1 MSDPY
6 QPLKGQL
13 IMPQDEI
20 NQQVYRE
27 EATELL
33 AELETALLEL
43 EEHPEDTDLI
53 GRVFR
58 AMHTIKGSGAMFGF
72 DVIAE
77 FTHDV
82 ETVFDM
88 VRSGEIAVTKPL
100 LDLTF
105 AARDHIALLLDDEQA
120 NSGEATRITQ
130 GLRNIAGTTQSL
142 SSDSRQ
148 ADQNAAPSPDEGPLG
163 PGIYRICFKPPQNIF
178 MSGLNPLGLLE
189 ELEELGELQVIAHT
203 RDIPDLAEMDPELCY
218 IWWDMILITD
228 KDENAIRDVFIF
240 VEDESELSIDLI
252 ERAEPALEDAEYKKL
267 GEILLDR
274 GDLTFEELQAIL
286 SKQRRLGTLLVEAGV
301 VDEEAVRSALAE
313 QKAVRTSRQKATP
326 NRPVKTSPASSS
338 VRVTAEKLDYLVDL
352 VGELVIVQARIAQSV
367 SDSQDQLLK
376 SLSEELERLSDELRD
391 ETLSIRMLPIGT
403 TFSKFRR
410 LVRDLSDELGKKI
423 IFETNGAETELDR
436 TVIEK
441 INDPLVHIL
450 RNSIDHGIEPP
461 ETRKNLGKPEAGT
474 LHLSAEH
481 AGSEVVVSISDDG
494 KGLDAQMLRSKGLA
508 KGLITESDELSER
521 EIFSLIFEAGF
532 STAETVS
539 NVSGRG
545 VGMDVVRR
553 DIESLRGRVD
563 IASTLGQGTT
573 ISIKLPLTMAI
584 IDGLQVRIGEE
595 FYVIPLDIVEECV
608 ELISTGSTVEE
619 RRQVIDTRGQIV
631 PYIRLRQWFGLTSAP
646 PSIEQIVIT
655 SIEGKKTGLVVDE
668 VIGEYQ
674 TVIKSLGKV
683 YQSVKEFSGAT
694 IKGDGSLALIL
705 DVPELIHLAGNSKLQ
720 EHVD

>member
-1 MSDPY
+1 
-6 QPLKGQL
+6 
-13 IMPQDEI
+13 MPQDEI

-43 EEHPEDTDLI
+43 EENPEDTDLI
-53 GRVFR
+53 NRVFR

-72 DVIAE
+72 DAIAE

-88 VRSGEIAVTKPL
+88 VRSGEIKVTKPL

-105 AARDHIALLLDDEQA
+105 AARDHITLLLGDNQA
-120 NSGEATRITQ
+120 NPEEAARITR
-130 GLRNIAGTTQSL
+130 GLRAIAGTTESPAPDARHADHNAGG
-142 SSDSRQ
+142 SSAEES
-148 ADQNAAPSPDEGPLG
+148 LG

-189 ELEELGELQVIAHT
+189 ELDELGELQVVAHT
-203 RDIPDLAEMDPELCY
+203 RDIPDLTEMDPESCY

-240 VEDESELSIDLI
+240 VEDESELSIELI
-252 ERAEPALEDAEYKKL
+252 ERAEPSLDDSEYKKL
-267 GEILLDR
+267 GQILLDR
-274 GDLTFEELQAIL
+274 GDITADELQNIL
-286 SKQRRLGTLLVEAGV
+286 SKQRRLGTLLIEAGI
-301 VDEEAVRSALAE
+301 VDEDAVRSALAE
-313 QKAVRTSRQKATP
+313 QKAVRANRQKTAP
-326 NRPVKTSPASSS
+326 AKPLKAGPASSS

-367 SDSQDQLLK
+367 TGSQDQLLK

-423 IFETNGAETELDR
+423 IFETSGAETELDR

-461 ETRKNLGKPEAGT
+461 ATRKNMGKPEAGT

-494 KGLDAQMLRSKGLA
+494 KGLDAKMLRSKAIA
-508 KGLITESDELSER
+508 KGLISESDELSER

-563 IASTLGQGTT
+563 IASTFGQGTT

-584 IDGLQVRIGEE
+584 IDGLQVRIGED

-608 ELISTGSTVEE
+608 ELVRTGSTVEE

-631 PYIRLRQWFGLTSAP
+631 PYIRLRSWFGLTSAP
-646 PSIEQIVIT
+646 PSIEQIVIIA
-655 SIEGKKTGLVVDE
+655 IEDRKTGLVVDE

-683 YQSVKEFSGAT
+683 YQNVKEFSGAT

-705 DVPELIHLAGNSKLQ
+705 DVPELIHLASSSRAEEQ
-720 EHVD
+720 AS

>member
-1 MSDPY
+1 
-6 QPLKGQL
+6 
-13 IMPQDEI
+13 
-20 NQQVYRE
+20 
-27 EATELL
+27 
-33 AELETALLEL
+33 
-43 EEHPEDTDLI
+43 
-53 GRVFR
+53 
-58 AMHTIKGSGAMFGF
+58 
-72 DVIAE
+72 
-77 FTHDV
+77 V

-88 VRSGEIAVTKPL
+88 VRSGEIKVTKPL

-105 AARDHIALLLDDEQA
+105 AARDHITLLLDDEQA
-120 NSGEATRITQ
+120 NSEEATRITQ
-130 GLRNIAGTTQSL
+130 GLRNIAGTTDSPGQDARH
-142 SSDSRQ
+142 SDR
-148 ADQNAAPSPDEGPLG
+148 NAGASPNEESLG

-189 ELEELGELQVIAHT
+189 ELDELGELQVIAHT
-203 RDIPDLAEMDPELCY
+203 GDIPDLAEMDPESCY

-240 VEDESELSIDLI
+240 VEDESELSIELI
-252 ERAEPALEDAEYKKL
+252 ERAEPAMEDAEYKKL

-274 GDLTFEELQAIL
+274 RDLTFDELQAIL

-326 NRPVKTSPASSS
+326 SRPIKTSPASSS

-367 SDSQDQLLK
+367 SGSQDQLLK

-423 IFETNGAETELDR
+423 IFETSGAETELDR

-450 RNSIDHGIEPP
+450 RNSIDHGIESP
-461 ETRKNLGKPEAGT
+461 ETRKKLGKPEAGT

-481 AGSEVVVSISDDG
+481 AGSEVVISIFDDG
-494 KGLDAQMLRSKGLA
+494 KGLDAEILRSKA
-508 KGLITESDELSER
+508 IARGLISESDELSER

-563 IASTLGQGTT
+563 ISSTLGQGTT

-608 ELISTGSTVEE
+608 ELIRTGSTVEE

-631 PYIRLRQWFGLTSAP
+631 PYIRLRRWFGLTSTP
-646 PSIEQIVIT
+646 PSIEQIVIIA
-655 SIEGKKTGLVVDE
+655 IEGRKTGLVVDE

-674 TVIKSLGKV
+674 TVIKTLGKV
-683 YQSVKEFSGAT
+683 YQNVKEFSGAT
-694 IKGDGSLALIL
+694 IKGDGTLALIL
-705 DVPELIHLAGNSKLQ
+705 DVPELIHLASSNRAEEQAS
-720 EHVD
+720 

>member
-1 MSDPY
+1 
-6 QPLKGQL
+6 
-13 IMPQDEI
+13 
-20 NQQVYRE
+20 
-27 EATELL
+27 
-33 AELETALLEL
+33 
-43 EEHPEDTDLI
+43 
-53 GRVFR
+53 
-58 AMHTIKGSGAMFGF
+58 
-72 DVIAE
+72 
-77 FTHDV
+77 
-82 ETVFDM
+82 
-88 VRSGEIAVTKPL
+88 
-100 LDLTF
+100 
-105 AARDHIALLLDDEQA
+105 
-120 NSGEATRITQ
+120 
-130 GLRNIAGTTQSL
+130 
-142 SSDSRQ
+142 
-148 ADQNAAPSPDEGPLG
+148 
-163 PGIYRICFKPPQNIF
+163 

-326 NRPVKTSPASSS
+326 GRPVKTSPASSS

-450 RNSIDHGIEPP
+450 RNSIDHGIESP
-461 ETRKNLGKPEAGT
+461 ETRKNMGKPEEGT

-481 AGSEVVVSISDDG
+481 AGSEVVISISDDG
-494 KGLDAQMLRSKGLA
+494 KGLDAQMLRSKAVA
-508 KGLITESDELSER
+508 KGLIAESDELSDR

-683 YQSVKEFSGAT
+683 YQNVKEFSGAT

>member
-1 MSDPY
+1 
-6 QPLKGQL
+6 
-13 IMPQDEI
+13 MPQDEI

-142 SSDSRQ
+142 SSDARQ

-252 ERAEPALEDAEYKKL
+252 ERAEPAMEDAEYKKL

-326 NRPVKTSPASSS
+326 SRPIKTSPASSS

-367 SDSQDQLLK
+367 SGSQDQLLK

-423 IFETNGAETELDR
+423 IFETSGAETELDR

-450 RNSIDHGIEPP
+450 RNSIDHGIESP
-461 ETRKNLGKPEAGT
+461 ETRKKLGKPEAGT

-481 AGSEVVVSISDDG
+481 AGSEVVISIFDDG
-494 KGLDAQMLRSKGLA
+494 KGLDAEILRSKA
-508 KGLITESDELSER
+508 IARGLISESDELSER

-563 IASTLGQGTT
+563 ISSTLGQGTT

-608 ELISTGSTVEE
+608 ELIRTGSTVEE

-631 PYIRLRQWFGLTSAP
+631 PYIRLRRWFGLTSTP
-646 PSIEQIVIT
+646 PSIEQIVIIA
-655 SIEGKKTGLVVDE
+655 IEGRKTGLVVDE

-674 TVIKSLGKV
+674 TVIKTLGKV
-683 YQSVKEFSGAT
+683 YQNVKEFSGAT
-694 IKGDGSLALIL
+694 IKGDGTLALIL
-705 DVPELIHLAGNSKLQ
+705 DVPELIHLASSNRAEEQAS
-720 EHVD
+720 